1 MGETQIVRNIVNDE
15 NINQQQNSNNNNRS
29 ELPQIEGLT
38 EDQVWEELI
47 IFKIYYLKGSR
58 I

>member
-15 NINQQQNSNNNNRS
+15 NINQQQNSNNNRS

-38 EDQVWEELI
+38 EDQVWE
-47 IFKIYYLKGSR
+47 S
-58 I
+58 